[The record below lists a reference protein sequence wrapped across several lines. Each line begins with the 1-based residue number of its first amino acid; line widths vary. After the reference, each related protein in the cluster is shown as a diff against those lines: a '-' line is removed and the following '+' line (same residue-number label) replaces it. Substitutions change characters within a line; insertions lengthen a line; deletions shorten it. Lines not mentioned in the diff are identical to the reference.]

1 MIAQGSTSAVEAG
14 SPGEVA
20 AARIPHSVYNR
31 APQVLRA
38 RRSLQQ
44 PRAFIESTALSIT
57 PSAPLNVLRFRTV
70 MGQSRDNV

>member
-31 APQVLRA
+31 TPQVLRA

-44 PRAFIESTALSIT
+44 PRVLIESTALSIT
-57 PSAPLNVLRFRTV
+57 PSAPLNVARFRTV
-70 MGQSRDNV
+70 MSETRDNV